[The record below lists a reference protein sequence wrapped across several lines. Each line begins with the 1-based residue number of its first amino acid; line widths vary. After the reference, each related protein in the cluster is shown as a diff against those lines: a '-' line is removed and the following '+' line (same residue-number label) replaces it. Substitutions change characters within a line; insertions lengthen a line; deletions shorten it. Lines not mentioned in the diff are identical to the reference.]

1 MSLVKLSKDT
11 QIDEIV
17 SIIKRDGGVIIEN
30 FLNDEMTHDIY
41 QTLSQQLELVPDGE
55 DEYFAGTK
63 TRRMSRLFARL
74 PQMPLVAMNPVF
86 LDTAKSILQ
95 TPLQA
100 WSGENRIELYPD
112 IQVGVTQAIQ
122 IWPGQKAQPLHRDDT
137 VWMWQHPDY
146 GREARVQIMF
156 AVTDFTEENGATR
169 VIPASHLWDDLRVPK
184 EDETVAAEMKAG
196 DALIWIGSTYHG
208 GGANVSHAPRI
219 GLTMSYDLGF
229 LRQEENHYLSLSTET
244 IKSFPDELRGL
255 LGWNMSTTF
264 VGFVEHE
271 GKMMSPI
278 DMLNV
283 QEFKTT
289 GII

>member
-30 FLNDEMTHDIY
+30 FLNDEITQDIY
-41 QTLSQQLELVPDGE
+41 QTLSQQLELIPDGE

-74 PQMPLVAMNPVF
+74 PQMPSVAMNPVF

-95 TPLQA
+95 TPLHA
-100 WSGENRIELYPD
+100 WFGENRTEHYPD
-112 IQVGVTQAIQ
+112 IQIGVTQAIQ

-137 VWMWQHPDY
+137 VWLWQHPGY

-169 VIPASHLWDDLRVPK
+169 VIPASHLWDDQRVPK

-219 GLTMSYDLGF
+219 GITMSYDLGF

-255 LGWNMSTTF
+255 LGWNISTTN
-264 VGFVEHE
+264 VGFVERE

-283 QEFKTT
+283 QEFKIT

>member
-11 QIDEIV
+11 KVDEIV
-17 SIIKRDGGVIIEN
+17 SIIQRDGGVIIEN
-30 FLNDEMTHDIY
+30 FLTEEITKDIH
-41 QTLSQQLELVPDGE
+41 QALSQQLELIPDGE

-74 PQMPLVAMNPVF
+74 PQMPLVAMNPTF
-86 LDTAKSILQ
+86 LETAKAILQ
-95 TPLQA
+95 KPLSA
-100 WSGENRIELYPD
+100 WSGENRIELCPD

-137 VWMWQHPDY
+137 VWMWQHPVY

-169 VIPASHLWDDLRVPK
+169 VIPASHLWDDERVPK
-184 EDETVAAEMKAG
+184 EDETIAAEMKAG

-208 GGANVSHAPRI
+208 GGANVSHEPRI

-244 IKSFPDELRGL
+244 IRGFPDELKGM

-271 GKMMSPI
+271 GKMMNPI

-283 QEFKTT
+283 PDFKTT
-289 GII
+289 GIT